1 MSTYRSASNAQTA
14 CLKSIGPTDSFG
26 HAGPICLYLLFIVS
40 PVSKVIPQTDSGFL
54 SYHTKH
60 SQNTAK
66 TLNTSKAH
74 LKCLSNPLQLT
85 STESV
90 PSYHRPPR
98 QYIERLIRFR
108 ANGGPTI
115 SAQNKD
121 TRLEAG
127 VLFNITVFR
136 VTSRRERPQD
146 RRRSWLRRPTYGQSV
161 PRRSH
166 PRVRA
171 ASPAPR
177 RNPCNRWRRTG

>member
-1 MSTYRSASNAQTA
+1 MRARFVFIY
-14 CLKSIGPTDSFG
+14 
-26 HAGPICLYLLFIVS
+26 YLLYPPYLKKFH
-40 PVSKVIPQTDSGFL
+40 KLIPAF
-54 SYHTKH
+54 YRNHPKH

-98 QYIERLIRFR
+98 LQYIERLIRFR